1 MELSHTEKKR
11 LEEEK
16 KMAAEAEP
24 EPDWFGDS
32 IRVYEKRLNTI
43 KENYDSAKELLDTM
57 VEKLKEEK
65 ERNIAMIEKYRKF
78 PAIQSDIIEMN
89 VGGQFFSTLRTTV
102 TKKVRKIKPIGPKD
116 EFYESNI
123 IEAILN
129 GFVEPTKD
137 KGDHLFIDRNPKYF
151 GYILDYLRL
160 ANTKV
165 RYVRIKKIVFKS
177 IIFNN

>member
-1 MELSHTEKKR
+1 MSILEKQR

-16 KMAAEAEP
+16 RLAAEAEP

-32 IRVYEKRLNTI
+32 LREYEERLNTI
-43 KENYDSAKELLDTM
+43 KENYDSAKKLLDVM
-57 VEKLKEEK
+57 VDKLKEEK
-65 ERNIAMIEKYRKF
+65 ERNVKMIEKYQKF
-78 PAIQSDIIEMN
+78 PSIQSDIVEMN
-89 VGGQFFSTLRTTV
+89 VGGQIFSTLRTTI
-102 TKKVRKIKPIGPKD
+102 TKKVKKLNPSGPKD

-129 GFVEPTKD
+129 GFIEPTKD
-137 KGDHLFIDRNPKYF
+137 KNEHLFIDRNPKLF

-165 RYVRIKKIVFKS
+165 R
-177 IIFNN
+177 